1 MVVETLEWLFWG
13 SVLTVVFITVG
24 YPLFLFLVGLLV
36 RRRRRLGDAL
46 PHVSLIICAYNE
58 ESVIEQKLRNSL
70 ALDYPRDRLDIHV
83 ASDGSTDRTNTIVE
97 KFAAQGVVLDS
108 FGRTG
113 KTGMQNQM
121 ARRARGDILVFSDAN
136 ADYQPDAIRKLVR
149 NFADPAI
156 GAVCGQLN
164 YSTGG
169 EGAGESEDLYWR
181 YEKFMKQRE
190 SDLSSAIGANGSI
203 YAVRKSDYVELDP
216 GTISDLVEPL
226 AIVRSGKR
234 VVYDSE
240 AVSTEEGSTNY
251 GTEFRRKVRILTRSI
266 GGLLSMSALFNPFR
280 YGVFSLQLFLHK
292 LMRFL
297 TPVFLIVGAVALLG
311 LGLTGGSY
319 YPWLLGA
326 AVVGIL
332 LSVVIVNRDIALRPR
347 ILARLFHACY
357 YYLMANYALV
367 LAWMNIA
374 KGNRMKL
381 WVPERPQA

>member
-1 MVVETLEWLFWG
+1 MFAVLAWIFWG
-13 SVLTVVFITVG
+13 SVATVVFITVG
-24 YPLFLFLVGLLV
+24 YPVFLFLVGLVV
-36 RRRRRLGDAL
+36 RRRRKLDESL
-46 PHVSLIICAYNE
+46 PHVSLVICAFNE

-70 ALDYPRDRLDIHV
+70 QLDYPRDRLDIHV
-83 ASDGSTDRTNTIVE
+83 ASDGSTDRTNAIVDG
-97 KFAAQGVVLDS
+97 FASQGVVLDS

-121 ARRARGDILVFSDAN
+121 ARRARGEILVFSDAN
-136 ADYQPDAIRKLVR
+136 ADYRPDAIRKLVR
-149 NFADPAI
+149 NFADPAV

-164 YSTGG
+164 YTTEG
-169 EGAGESEDLYWR
+169 EGAGQSEDLYWR

-190 SDLSSAIGANGSI
+190 SDISSVIGANGSI
-203 YAVRKSDYVELDP
+203 YAVRKADYVELDP

-226 AIVRSGKR
+226 AIVRAGKR
-234 VVYDSE
+234 VVYESE
-240 AVSTEEGSTNY
+240 AISTEEGSTNY

-280 YGVFSLQLFLHK
+280 YGVFSLQIFLHK

-297 TPVFLIVGAVALLG
+297 TPVFLIAGAAALLG
-311 LGLTGGSY
+311 LGLSGWTY

-326 AVVGIL
+326 AVIGTA
-332 LSVVIVNRDIALRPR
+332 LSLVIVNREIDLRPR
-347 ILARLFHACY
+347 ILARLFHAYY

-367 LAWMNIA
+367 LAWLNIA
-374 KGNRMKL
+374 RGNRMKL

>member
-1 MVVETLEWLFWG
+1 
-13 SVLTVVFITVG
+13 
-24 YPLFLFLVGLLV
+24 
-36 RRRRRLGDAL
+36 
-46 PHVSLIICAYNE
+46 
-58 ESVIEQKLRNSL
+58 
-70 ALDYPRDRLDIHV
+70 
-83 ASDGSTDRTNTIVE
+83 
-97 KFAAQGVVLDS
+97 VVLDS

-121 ARRARGDILVFSDAN
+121 ARRARGEIMVFSDAN
-136 ADYQPDAIRKLVR
+136 ADYRPDAIRKLVR

-164 YSTGG
+164 YTTAGA
-169 EGAGESEDLYWR
+169 GAGESEDLYWR

-190 SDLSSAIGANGSI
+190 SDISSIIGANGSI

-226 AIVRSGKR
+226 AIVRAGKR
-234 VVYDSE
+234 VVYEPE
-240 AVSTEEGSTNY
+240 AVSTEEGSVSY

-280 YGVFSLQLFLHK
+280 YGVFSLQIILHK

-297 TPVFLIVGAVALLG
+297 TPVFLICGAAALLLLG
-311 LGLTGGSY
+311 LSGHY
-319 YPWLLGA
+319 VWLLIA
-326 AVVGIL
+326 AVVGTL
-332 LSVVIVNRDIALRPR
+332 LSIVIVSRGIDLKPR
-347 ILARLFHACY
+347 ILARLFHAYY

-367 LAWMNIA
+367 LAWVNIA

>member
-1 MVVETLEWLFWG
+1 LLVIELLKWILWG
-13 SVLTVVFITVG
+13 SAATVVFITLG
-24 YPLFLFLVGLLV
+24 YPVFLFLVGLLV
-36 RRRRRLGDAL
+36 RRRRTLGDSL
-46 PHVSLIICAYNE
+46 PHVSLVICAYNE
-58 ESVIEQKLRNSL
+58 ESVIEQKLNNSL

-83 ASDGSTDRTNTIVE
+83 ASDGSTDRTNGIVE
-97 KFAAQGVVLDS
+97 SFAARGVVLDS

-136 ADYQPDAIRKLVR
+136 ADYRPDAIRKLVR

-164 YSTGG
+164 YTTAG
-169 EGAGESEDLYWR
+169 EGAGASEDLYWR

-190 SDLSSAIGANGSI
+190 SDISSIIGANGSI

-226 AIVRSGKR
+226 AIVRAGKR
-234 VVYDSE
+234 VVYEPE
-240 AVSTEEGSTNY
+240 AVSTEEGSVSY

-280 YGVFSLQLFLHK
+280 FGVFSLQIILHK

-297 TPVFLIVGAVALLG
+297 TPVFLICGAVSLALLG
-311 LGLTGGSY
+311 LSGHY
-319 YPWLLGA
+319 VWLLAA
-326 AVVGIL
+326 AVAGTV
-332 LSVVIVNRDIALRPR
+332 LSIVIVSRGIDLKPR
-347 ILARLFHACY
+347 ILARLFHAYY

-367 LAWMNIA
+367 LAWVNIA

>member
-1 MVVETLEWLFWG
+1 MVEMLKWILLG
-13 SVLTVVFITVG
+13 SVATVVFITIG
-24 YPLFLFLVGLLV
+24 YPLFLFLVGLVV
-36 RRRRRLGDAL
+36 RRGRTLGDSL
-46 PHVSLIICAYNE
+46 PHVSLVICAYNE
-58 ESVIEQKLRNSL
+58 ESVIEQKLNNSL

-83 ASDGSTDRTNTIVE
+83 ASDGSTDRTNSIVE
-97 KFAAQGVVLDS
+97 RFAARGVVLDS

-121 ARRARGDILVFSDAN
+121 ARRARGEILVFSDAN
-136 ADYQPDAIRKLVR
+136 AEYRPDAIRKLVR

-164 YSTGG
+164 YITEGK
-169 EGAGESEDLYWR
+169 GAGASEDLYWR

-190 SDLSSAIGANGSI
+190 SDISSIIGANGSI

-226 AIVRSGKR
+226 AIVRAGKR
-234 VVYDSE
+234 VVYEPE
-240 AVSTEEGSTNY
+240 AVSTEEGSVSY

-266 GGLLSMSALFNPFR
+266 GGLLSMSALFNPLR
-280 YGVFSLQLFLHK
+280 YGVFSLQIILHK

-297 TPVFLIVGAVALLG
+297 TPVFLICGAVSLLLLG
-311 LGLTGGSY
+311 LSGHY
-319 YPWLLGA
+319 VWLLVA
-326 AVVGIL
+326 AVVGTV
-332 LSVVIVNRDIALRPR
+332 LSIVIVSREIDLKPR
-347 ILARLFHACY
+347 ILTSLFHAYY

-367 LAWMNIA
+367 LAWVNIA

-381 WVPERPQA
+381 WVPERPQG

>member
-1 MVVETLEWLFWG
+1 
-13 SVLTVVFITVG
+13 
-24 YPLFLFLVGLLV
+24 
-36 RRRRRLGDAL
+36 
-46 PHVSLIICAYNE
+46 
-58 ESVIEQKLRNSL
+58 
-70 ALDYPRDRLDIHV
+70 
-83 ASDGSTDRTNTIVE
+83 
-97 KFAAQGVVLDS
+97 
-108 FGRTG
+108 
-113 KTGMQNQM
+113 MQNQM
-121 ARRARGDILVFSDAN
+121 ARRARGEILVFSDAN
-136 ADYQPDAIRKLVR
+136 AAYRPDAIRKLVR

-164 YSTGG
+164 YTTEG
-169 EGAGESEDLYWR
+169 EGAGASEDLYWR

-190 SDLSSAIGANGSI
+190 SDISSTIGANGSI

-226 AIVRSGKR
+226 AIVRAGKR
-234 VVYDSE
+234 VVYEAE

-280 YGVFSLQLFLHK
+280 YGVFSLQIFLHK

-297 TPVFLIVGAVALLG
+297 TPAFLIAGALALLG
-311 LGLTGGSY
+311 LGLSGWAY

-326 AVVGIL
+326 AVIGTL
-332 LSVVIVNRDIALRPR
+332 LSIVIVNLEFDLRPR
-347 ILARLFHACY
+347 IVARLFHAYY

-367 LAWMNIA
+367 LAWVNIA

>member
-1 MVVETLEWLFWG
+1 MFGILEWIFWG
-13 SVLTVVFITVG
+13 SVATVVFITIG
-24 YPLFLFLVGLLV
+24 YPVFLFLVGLVV
-36 RRRRRLGDAL
+36 RRRRKLDDSL

-58 ESVIEQKLRNSL
+58 EAVIEQKLRNSL
-70 ALDYPRDRLDIHV
+70 ELDYPRDRLDIHV
-83 ASDGSTDRTNTIVE
+83 ASDGSTDRTNEIVQR
-97 KFAAQGVVLDS
+97 FAAQGVVLDS

-121 ARRARGDILVFSDAN
+121 ARRARGEILVFSDAN
-136 ADYQPDAIRKLVR
+136 ADYRPDAIRKLVR

-164 YSTGG
+164 YTTQG
-169 EGAGESEDLYWR
+169 EGAGASEDLYWR

-190 SDLSSAIGANGSI
+190 SDISSIIGANGSI

-226 AIVRSGKR
+226 AIVRAGKR
-234 VVYDSE
+234 VVYEPE
-240 AVSTEEGSTNY
+240 AVSIEEGSTKY
-251 GTEFRRKVRILTRSI
+251 ATEFRRKVRITTRAI

-280 YGVFSLQLFLHK
+280 YGVFSLQIFLHK

-297 TPVFLIVGAVALLG
+297 TPVFLIAGALALVG
-311 LGLTGGSY
+311 LGVGGYGY

-326 AVVGIL
+326 AVVGTL
-332 LSVVIVNRDIALRPR
+332 LSLVIVGRDIALKPR
-347 ILARLFHACY
+347 ILARLFHAYY

-367 LAWMNIA
+367 LAWLNIA